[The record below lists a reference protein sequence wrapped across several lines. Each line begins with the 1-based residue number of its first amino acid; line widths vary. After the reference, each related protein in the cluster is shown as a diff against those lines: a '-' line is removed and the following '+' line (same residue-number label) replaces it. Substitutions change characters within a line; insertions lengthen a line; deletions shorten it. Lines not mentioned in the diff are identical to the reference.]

1 MRPKTTIVRLSGY
14 PNLIELCFYSSF
26 RRNVLKS
33 GICERWFKKGPVR
46 PTRPCCFAA
55 AELSF
60 LNDSLCFWRYPHRC
74 FSRGAFF
81 GILSGGRRHWAAAL
95 KSGHAV
101 QRKRCG
107 SLNLSF
113 SYREAARRRR
123 TPLPTLEKRF
133 LEPRRPLVGAFRRPS
148 GVCPSPAG
156 FSFFR
161 EMVLQK

>member
-74 FSRGAFF
+74 FSRGISLCRCRCRLSFANLSFF
-81 GILSGGRRHWAAAL
+81 WDPFWGRRHWAAAL

-113 SYREAARRRR
+113 SYWEAA
-123 TPLPTLEKRF
+123 LN
-133 LEPRRPLVGAFRRPS
+133 RRPFFQPS
-148 GVCPSPAG
+148 RSVS
-156 FSFFR
+156 
-161 EMVLQK
+161 